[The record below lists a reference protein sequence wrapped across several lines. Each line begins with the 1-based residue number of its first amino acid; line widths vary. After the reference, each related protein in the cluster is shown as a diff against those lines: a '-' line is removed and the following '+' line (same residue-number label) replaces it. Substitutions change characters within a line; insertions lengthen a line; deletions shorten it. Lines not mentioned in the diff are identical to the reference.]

1 MRTTKPAMSAAKVG
15 QADTTLLMMNCTT
28 PSGVSEVN
36 ADGSDFMTG
45 FGFMW
50 HPRSEPGVRLGVC
63 ISLRD
68 LLSDMI
74 KERMSEISATGTEVD
89 K

>member
-1 MRTTKPAMSAAKVG
+1 MRTTKPAMSAAKDE
-15 QADTTLLMMNCTT
+15 QADTTLLLMNCIT
-28 PSGVSEVN
+28 PSGISEVN

-45 FGFMW
+45 FRFMW
-50 HPRSEPGVRLGVC
+50 HSRSEPGVRLGVC

-68 LLSDMI
+68 VLNGMI
-74 KERMSEISATGTEVD
+74 EERMSEISATGTEVD